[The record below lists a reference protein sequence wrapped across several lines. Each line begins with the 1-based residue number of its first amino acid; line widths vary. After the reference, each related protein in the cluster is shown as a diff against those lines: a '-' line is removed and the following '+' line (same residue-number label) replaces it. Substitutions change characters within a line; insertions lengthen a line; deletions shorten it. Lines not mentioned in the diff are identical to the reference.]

1 MENLEITID
10 GQEIESTEIEHVEN
24 NQLGV
29 VPVGRE
35 MSFDERLQLLKMTTN
50 FNSIWDHISNSK
62 SDLKINVVNFV
73 VIPTDQT
80 DYNTGEL
87 VTKARVIFVAD
98 DGTTWSTTSS
108 AVQSSVELLANIA
121 GDPSTW
127 EHPIQVKF
135 SKGKSRKG
143 MDFVSIEF

>member
-10 GQEIESTEIEHVEN
+10 GQEIESTEIVETEN
-24 NQLGV
+24 SMS
-29 VPVGRE
+29 VPVGHQ
-35 MSFDERLQLLKMTTN
+35 MSFDERLDLLRMTTN
-50 FNSIWDHISNSK
+50 FNSIWEHISSSK

-73 VIPTDQT
+73 IIPTDQT

-127 EHPIQVKF
+127 EHPIPVKF

>member
-10 GQEIESTEIEHVEN
+10 GQEIESTEIVETEN
-24 NQLGV
+24 SMS
-29 VPVGRE
+29 VPVGRQ
-35 MSFDERLQLLKMTTN
+35 MSFDERLDLLRMTTN

-127 EHPIQVKF
+127 EHPIPVKF

>member
-10 GQEIESTEIEHVEN
+10 GQEIESTEIVETEN
-24 NQLGV
+24 SMS
-29 VPVGRE
+29 VPVGRQ
-35 MSFDERLQLLKMTTN
+35 MSFDERLDLLRMTTN

-62 SDLKINVVNFV
+62 NDLKINIVNFV

-87 VTKARVIFVAD
+87 VTKARVIFIAD